1 MTPPTIE
8 VVTPDQAQILA
19 DLHAG
24 SIDPPWNRE
33 AFASLLGQPGV
44 LGLLARGDGGPAGFI
59 LLRQAA
65 DEAEILTLAVGPAK
79 RRCGIGKILLSEAIS
94 RLSGLGVQ
102 RLFLEVADDNA
113 AALALYRQ
121 AGFSQVGRRPDYYRR
136 AGQGAANAL
145 VLEKRL

>member
-8 VVTPDQAQILA
+8 VVTPDQALILA
-19 DLHAG
+19 DLHVG

-33 AFASLLGQPGV
+33 AFATLLGQPGV
-44 LGLLARGDGGPAGFI
+44 LGLLARCEGVPTGFI

-65 DEAEILTLAVGPAK
+65 DEAEILTLVVGPTL
-79 RRCGIGKILLSEAIS
+79 RGRGIGKVLISEAIS
-94 RLSGLGVQ
+94 RLSNLGAR

-113 AALALYRQ
+113 AALALYRW
-121 AGFSQVGRRPDYYRR
+121 AGFSQVGRRPGYYRR
-136 AGQGAANAL
+136 AGQGTTNAL